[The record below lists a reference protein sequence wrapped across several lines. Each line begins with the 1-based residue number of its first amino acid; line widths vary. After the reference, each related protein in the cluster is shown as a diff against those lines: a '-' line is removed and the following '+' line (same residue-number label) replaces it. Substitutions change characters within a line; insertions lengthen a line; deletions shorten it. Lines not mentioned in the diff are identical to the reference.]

1 MLLYN
6 MEKEKEYNWISVVM
20 HLEKIFLCILQKI
33 IWKNEDVILLIGL

>member
-20 HLEKIFLCILQKI
+20 RLEKIFI
-33 IWKNEDVILLIGL
+33 NILL